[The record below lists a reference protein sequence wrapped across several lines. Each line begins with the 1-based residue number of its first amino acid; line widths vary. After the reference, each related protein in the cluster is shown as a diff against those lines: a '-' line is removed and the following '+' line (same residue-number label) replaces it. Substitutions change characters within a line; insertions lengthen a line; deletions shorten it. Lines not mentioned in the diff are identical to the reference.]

1 MHLRNV
7 QSLVHFFPNRHK
19 SKVKARGSACVGIA
33 VRQYANV
40 YVLMQIHESFFY
52 RPLRTNFCVSF
63 LLFTSML
70 IVTD

>member
-40 YVLMQIHESFFY
+40 YVLMQIHESFSIDLSAQTSAY
-52 RPLRTNFCVSF
+52 
-63 LLFTSML
+63 LFSYSRRC
-70 IVTD
+70 